1 MLMSNRMSAVNCIK
15 GEIRAVTVLLKMYLS
30 WSQSSSSSSVTHHDY
45 SYSSG
50 MYQDDDGF
58 LASFRRLNDYLE
70 RRHSLLDVDCVAYLR
85 PFYGIVISQRA
96 SGPLTNAAL
105 TSLSKF
111 VFYGFLSVDCPH
123 AREGIHLVAQCITQC
138 VFEETDWESD
148 ELILMKLLELA
159 ILCYRCDASSLLTIE
174 SMWDVYSTCISIHN
188 HYRASKILKSEA
200 ESSLKLLTLSL
211 FSRLHDDPSSEELQA
226 TENDAVALHGLHPS
240 GSDQRLWKL
249 DADIVS
255 DSGWDFIKQQQGM
268 DMSSRMGLCLLLSK
282 VMAVLSDL
290 IDLQRQSLDTVRIAL
305 SIVNVALEAGANQLS
320 SVQPL
325 LGILSVDLC
334 RHLLRAAQS
343 DDLII
348 LNLSLRTTF
357 NLYVCIKDSM
367 KTQLEVLLLSV
378 HLRLLNSTY
387 PNPSPSAGLTKATQ
401 SAKEELALDSLLDF
415 CREPSLINDI
425 YSNYDC
431 DAWSTDLFDCIIRTL
446 CIRSVPRAVRSKQ
459 QRRLKAGPAH
469 SNSHSNGLVSPEYQY
484 VRLTAVNKLSLD
496 GLLVILRSI
505 ASSCII
511 YRQTIISTA
520 TTCLPDDASADKLVS
535 RCNGNDHHPTA
546 AAAEADIEYQVDQW
560 CDSETHSL
568 AAEEDCDG
576 GGSFHLSG
584 RPSILP
590 TRQPLP
596 SSQCDSSRQCS
607 LSRTTSSSS
616 YSSCYG
622 YGGSAD
628 STSLGRSSVDAVS
641 ISMHAEV
648 NRPACHDVFLLL
660 HSN

>member
-1 MLMSNRMSAVNCIK
+1 MSAVNCIK
-15 GEIRAVTVLLKMYLS
+15 GEISAVTVLLKLYLS

-211 FSRLHDDPSSEELQA
+211 FSRLHDDPSGEELQA
-226 TENDAVALHGLHPS
+226 TENDAVAHHGLHPS

-255 DSGWDFIKQQQGM
+255 DSGWDFIKQQQSM
-268 DMSSRMGLCLLLSK
+268 DMSSRMGLCLLLSR

-305 SIVNVALEAGANQLS
+305 SIVNVALEGGAHQLI

-343 DDLII
+343 DDLVI
-348 LNLSLRTTF
+348 LDLSLRTTF

-387 PNPSPSAGLTKATQ
+387 PSAGLTKATHG
-401 SAKEELALDSLLDF
+401 AKEELALDSLLDF

-446 CIRSVPRAVRSKQ
+446 CIRSVPRAVRAKE
-459 QRRLKAGPAH
+459 QRRLKAGPPH
-469 SNSHSNGLVSPEYQY
+469 SSSNSNSNGLVSPEYQY

-511 YRQTIISTA
+511 YRQTIISTTS
-520 TTCLPDDASADKLVS
+520 TTCLPDDACGDKLVS
-535 RCNGNDHHPTA
+535 RCNDHHHPT

-560 CDSETHSL
+560 CDSEIHSL

-576 GGSFHLSG
+576 GGSFHLIG

-596 SSQCDSSRQCS
+596 SSQCDSSRLCS
-607 LSRTTSSSS
+607 LSRTTSCSSSSS
-616 YSSCYG
+616 YSSCNG

-628 STSLGRSSVDAVS
+628 SISLGRSSVDAVS

-648 NRPACHDVFLLL
+648 KRPACHDVILLL

>member
-15 GEIRAVTVLLKMYLS
+15 GEISAVTVLLKLYLS

-58 LASFRRLNDYLE
+58 LAAFRRLNDYLE
-70 RRHSLLDVDCVAYLR
+70 RRHSLLDVDCVTYLR

-200 ESSLKLLTLSL
+200 ESALKLLTLSL
-211 FSRLHDDPSSEELQA
+211 FSRLHDDPSGEELQV
-226 TENDAVALHGLHPS
+226 TEDDAVARHGLHPS

-249 DADIVS
+249 DAGIVS
-255 DSGWDFIKQQQGM
+255 DSGWDFIKRQQTM

-305 SIVNVALEAGANQLS
+305 SIVNVALEAGAHQLS

-343 DDLII
+343 DDLVI

-378 HLRLLNSTY
+378 HLRLLNSTS
-387 PNPSPSAGLTKATQ
+387 PSPSPSASLTKATHG
-401 SAKEELALDSLLDF
+401 AKEELALDSLLDF

-431 DAWSTDLFDCIIRTL
+431 DEWSTDLFDCIVRTL
-446 CIRSVPRAVRSKQ
+446 CIRSVPRAVRVKE
-459 QRRLKAGPAH
+459 QRRLKAGPPR
-469 SNSHSNGLVSPEYQY
+469 SSSSNGLVSPEYQY

-511 YRQTIISTA
+511 YRQTIISTNIA
-520 TTCLPDDASADKLVS
+520 TTTCLPDDACGDKLVS
-535 RCNGNDHHPTA
+535 RCNDHHPTT
-546 AAAEADIEYQVDQW
+546 DIEYQVDQW

-576 GGSFHLSG
+576 GSSFHLSG
-584 RPSILP
+584 RPSILS

-607 LSRTTSSSS
+607 LSRTTSCSSASSSS

-648 NRPACHDVFLLL
+648 KRPACHDVIP
-660 HSN
+660 

>member
-105 TSLSKF
+105 SSLSKF

-226 TENDAVALHGLHPS
+226 TENDAVN
-240 GSDQRLWKL
+240 QRLWKL

-255 DSGWDFIKQQQGM
+255 DSGWDFIKQQQSM

-387 PNPSPSAGLTKATQ
+387 LNPSPGAGLTKATH

-415 CREPSLINDI
+415 CREPSLIHDI

-446 CIRSVPRAVRSKQ
+446 CIRSVPRAVRSKE
-459 QRRLKAGPAH
+459 QRRLKAGPPH
-469 SNSHSNGLVSPEYQY
+469 SNSNSNGLISPEYQY

-535 RCNGNDHHPTA
+535 CNDHHPTA

-568 AAEEDCDG
+568 TAEEDCDG

-596 SSQCDSSRQCS
+596 SSSQCDSSRQCS
-607 LSRTTSSSS
+607 LSRTTSCSSSSS
-616 YSSCYG
+616 YS
-622 YGGSAD
+622 GSVD
-628 STSLGRSSVDAVS
+628 ITSLGRSSVDAVS

-648 NRPACHDVFLLL
+648 KRPACHDFILLL